1 VTFRSL
7 TGLAPALALTLAW
20 TATPAL
26 AVPDA
31 ATAPT
36 APPAQLTLRI
46 APPAPP
52 ATTVVAGASG
62 GVLTPQQ
69 RQIYSAVFDAIRN
82 GRWTDAQSG
91 LATVGDGVLT
101 PVARAELF
109 LAKNSPRIERDDL
122 VALIAA
128 APDLPQAPQLVL
140 LAKKRGSTDLAT
152 LPTPRDLDWMN
163 GAPRRIA
170 ARPTA
175 GDLAA
180 ATLATQARPL
190 LKADKPADAEI
201 LLNTTLG
208 QLTPEAATEWQQRI
222 AWSYYLNNDDINAT
236 RLAVIAAHGPG
247 DWAVQASWVQGLS
260 AWRQNDCKT
269 AEDAFARVGANATDD
284 EMRAAGL
291 FWTARAEMAC
301 GRFDRVQA
309 KLRAAARN
317 PETFYGL
324 IASRLL
330 GMSVPETAVAPKLT
344 PGEWAQLSVH
354 PDVRRAAAL
363 AEIGEYGLA
372 DEMLRWQARLG
383 DVSEHKPLLHL
394 AARLDLPATQIWLA
408 HNGPTGEVVE
418 ASARYPAPNWVP
430 QGGWQIDKALLFAHT
445 LQESRFRTDAVSPA
459 GARGLMQVLPTTA
472 DLVDRK
478 RGGTVADH
486 GALAS
491 PQVNMAY
498 GQAYLEQL
506 RDAAGTG
513 GLLPKVI
520 AAYNAG
526 PNAVARWNIA
536 TRADS
541 DPLLYIESIPYAETR
556 GYVTTVL
563 RNYWMYQRQSGEK
576 TVSLKALAQGA
587 WPRFPGIGTSA
598 RPPFSGTATV
608 TPPLAPVMRP
618 TPSAN

>member
-1 VTFRSL
+1 MMLRPIL
-7 TGLAPALALTLAW
+7 GLGLAFASSAALAMPV
-20 TATPAL
+20 ATPSAL
-26 AVPDA
+26 L
-31 ATAPT
+31 
-36 APPAQLTLRI
+36 APP
-46 APPAPP
+46 PPN
-52 ATTVVAGASG
+52 VASVAANSG
-62 GVLTPQQ
+62 GVLTPPQ
-69 RQIYSAVFDAIRN
+69 RQAYADIFAAIRT
-82 GRWTDAQSG
+82 GRWSDAQAG
-91 LATVGDGVLT
+91 LTAIGDGVLT
-101 PVARAELF
+101 PVARAELY
-109 LAKNSPRIERDDL
+109 LAKNSPRVERGDL
-122 VALIAA
+122 VALLTA
-128 APDLPQAPQLVL
+128 APELPQAPQIAL
-140 LAKKRGSTDLAT
+140 LARKRGPGDLPT
-152 LPTPRDLDWMN
+152 LPAARDLDWVN

-180 ATLATQARPL
+180 SMLSLQARPL
-190 LKADKPADAEI
+190 LKADKPADAEA
-201 LLNTTLG
+201 LLNTSQA
-208 QLTPEAATEWQQRI
+208 QLTPEALTEWQQRV
-222 AWSYYLNNDDINAT
+222 AWSYYLNGDDADAT
-236 RLAVIAAHGPG
+236 RLSTLAAHGAG
-247 DWAVQASWVQGLS
+247 DWAVQASWVQGLA
-260 AWRQNDCKT
+260 AWRSNDCRA
-269 AEDAFARVGANATDD
+269 AEDAFTRVGANASDE

-291 FWTARAEMAC
+291 FWTARADMAC
-301 GRFDRVQA
+301 GRFDRVQGH
-309 KLRAAARN
+309 LRAAARS

-330 GMSVPETAVAPKLT
+330 GLAVPATAAAPKLT
-344 PGEWAQLSVH
+344 PAEWNQLSAH

-372 DEMLRWQARLG
+372 DEMLRWQARIG
-383 DVSEHKPLLHL
+383 EDRDHKPLLHL

-408 HNGPTGEVVE
+408 HNLPTGETVE

-430 QGGWQIDKALLFAHT
+430 QGGWQVDKALVFAHT
-445 LQESRFRTDAVSPA
+445 LQESRFRTDAISPA

-472 DLVDRK
+472 DLVDRR
-478 RGGTVADH
+478 RGGVVADH

-576 TVSLKALAQGA
+576 TTSLKALAQGA
-587 WPRFPGIGTSA
+587 WPRFPGAQTGPRAGFVTAARSPRVTSA
-598 RPPFSGTATV
+598 SG
-608 TPPLAPVMRP
+608 
-618 TPSAN
+618 SD

>member
-1 VTFRSL
+1 MMARPFL
-7 TGLAPALALTLAW
+7 ALAL
-20 TATPAL
+20 AL
-26 AVPDA
+26 ASSTA
-31 ATAPT
+31 LAQAT
-36 APPAQLTLRI
+36 
-46 APPAPP
+46 PP
-52 ATTVVAGASG
+52 ATPPTLLAPPPPNVASVAANSG
-62 GVLTPQQ
+62 SVLTPQQ
-69 RQIYSAVFDAIRN
+69 RQTYAAVFDALRA
-82 GRWTDAQSG
+82 GRWSDAQAG
-91 LATVGDGVLT
+91 LAAVGDGPLT

-109 LAKNSPRIERDDL
+109 LAKNSPRVERSDL
-122 VALIAA
+122 VTLLNA
-128 APDLPQAPQLVL
+128 APDLPQAPQVL
-140 LAKKRGSTDLAT
+140 LLARKRGPGDLPA
-152 LPTPRDLDWMN
+152 LPAPRDLDWVN

-170 ARPTA
+170 AKPTA

-180 ATLATQARPL
+180 AVFSVQARPL
-190 LKADKPADAEI
+190 LKADKPADAEA
-201 LLNTTLG
+201 LLNTTLP
-208 QLTPEAATEWQQRI
+208 QLTPEASTEWQQRV
-222 AWSYYLNNDDINAT
+222 AWSYYLNGDDKDAI
-236 RLAVIAAHGPG
+236 RLATLAGHGSG
-247 DWAVQASWVQGLS
+247 DWAVQASWVQGLAS
-260 AWRQNDCKT
+260 WRSNDCKA
-269 AEDAFARVGANATDD
+269 AEDSFTRVGANASDE

-309 KLRAAARN
+309 RLRAAARS

-324 IASRLL
+324 IAARLL
-330 GMSVPETAVAPKLT
+330 GMAVPNSAAAPKLT
-344 PGEWAQLSVH
+344 PSEWTQLSAH
-354 PDVRRAAAL
+354 PNVRRAAAL

-372 DEMLRWQARLG
+372 DEMLRWQARIG
-383 DVSEHKPLLHL
+383 DDRDHKPLLHL

-408 HNGPTGEVVE
+408 HNLPSGESVE
-418 ASARYPAPNWVP
+418 ASSRYPAPNWVP
-430 QGGWQIDKALLFAHT
+430 QGGWQVDKALVFAHT

-472 DLVDRK
+472 DLVDRR
-478 RGGTVADH
+478 RGGVVADH

-576 TVSLKALAQGA
+576 TSSLKALAQGA
-587 WPRFPGIGTSA
+587 WPRFPGAQTGPRAGFATAAPAPALSP
-598 RPPFSGTATV
+598 RPPV
-608 TPPLAPVMRP
+608 
-618 TPSAN
+618 SAAAAN

>member
-1 VTFRSL
+1 MTFCL
-7 TGLAPALALTLAW
+7 PIGLGTALALVFAASPALAASDTL
-20 TATPAL
+20 
-26 AVPDA
+26 
-31 ATAPT
+31 
-36 APPAQLTLRI
+36 PPPVTLRAESVPA
-46 APPAPP
+46 APAIP
-52 ATTVVAGASG
+52 VVTAGSSA
-62 GVLTPQQ
+62 VLTPQQ
-69 RQIYSAVFDAIRN
+69 RQAYALIFGAIRD
-82 GRWTDAQSG
+82 GRWSDAQAG
-91 LATVGDGVLT
+91 LAAAGDGVLT

-109 LAKNSPRIERDDL
+109 LAKNSPRVESADL
-122 VALIAA
+122 TALIAA

-140 LAKKRGSTDLAT
+140 LARKRGVTDLPV
-152 LPTPRDLDWMN
+152 LPTPRDLEWVN

-170 ARPTA
+170 AKPTA

-180 ATLATQARPL
+180 ANLALQARPL
-190 LKADKPADAEI
+190 LKADKPTDAEA
-201 LLNTTLG
+201 LLNRTIAL
-208 QLTPEAATEWQQRI
+208 LTPEAGTEWQQRI
-222 AWSYYLNNDDINAT
+222 AWSYYTNNDDADAT
-236 RLAVIAAHGPG
+236 RLATLAAQGPG
-247 DWAVQASWVQGLS
+247 DWSVQASWVQGLS
-260 AWRQNDCKT
+260 AWRTHDCKAAET
-269 AEDAFARVGANATDD
+269 AFTRVGANASDD

-291 FWTARAEMAC
+291 FWTARAQMAC

-309 KLRAAARN
+309 QLRSAARN

-330 GMSVPETAVAPKLT
+330 GIAVPASASAPKLT
-344 PGEWAQLSVH
+344 PTEWTQLSAH

-372 DEMLRWQARLG
+372 DEMLRWQARIG
-383 DVSEHKPLLHL
+383 DDRDHKPLLHL

-408 HNGPTGEVVE
+408 HNLPVGEMME

-430 QGGWQIDKALLFAHT
+430 QGGWQVDKALVFAHT

-472 DLVDRK
+472 DLIERK
-478 RGGTVADH
+478 RGGAPADRTT
-486 GALAS
+486 LSS
-491 PQVNMAY
+491 PSVNMAY

-526 PNAVARWNIA
+526 PNAVARWNL
-536 TRADS
+536 TSRADT

-576 TVSLKALAQGA
+576 TSSLKALAQGA
-587 WPRFPGIGTSA
+587 WPPFPGFGVSA
-598 RPPFSGTATV
+598 RPGFVV
-608 TPPLAPVMRP
+608 TNPAPSSRR
-618 TPSAN
+618 AN